1 MFICQ
6 ITIPFVG
13 MGRHGDHAPRGFFS
27 KIAEGVTWQK
37 REKLLGYFADDC

>member
-13 MGRHGDHAPRGFFS
+13 MGRHGDHTAIGFFS
-27 KIAEGVTWQK
+27 KIAEGVSWQK
-37 REKLLGYFADDC
+37 EKLLDYFSDDC

>member
-13 MGRHGDHAPRGFFS
+13 MGRHGDHTARGFFS

-37 REKLLGYFADDC
+37 ERNY

>member
-13 MGRHGDHAPRGFFS
+13 MGRHGDHAARGFFS

-37 REKLLGYFADDC
+37 ERNY